1 MLLKMSLIKSKL
13 SEYGI
18 EVGFHYQP
26 NHMLSFYKKEN
37 ISLPVTEKVYKELL
51 TLPLHA
57 DLSEDD
63 ISHIASSLKKLL

>member
-1 MLLKMSLIKSKL
+1 
-13 SEYGI
+13 
-18 EVGFHYQP
+18 
-26 NHMLSFYKKEN
+26 MLSFYKKEN

-51 TLPLHA
+51 TLPLHV